1 MPEELKQSEIN
12 SQTDPSDA
20 KQYDTETPK
29 GRQFKELY
37 ALVDGQK
44 IGLLSAYRHGVGK
57 LSFMLD
63 YFKCLRFS
71 LAGQVGR
78 SMAVAKRAGPDFLFL
93 ANAHGGKFSDLKK
106 NSGVQITFQ
115 DSKPKT
121 GFLSLV
127 KPPRRQ
133 IPTRGS
139 RSCGATV

>member
-1 MPEELKQSEIN
+1 MS
-12 SQTDPSDA
+12 
-20 KQYDTETPK
+20 
-29 GRQFKELY
+29 
-37 ALVDGQK
+37 K
-44 IGLLSAYRHGVGK
+44 IL
-57 LSFMLD
+57 
-63 YFKCLRFS
+63 S

-78 SMAVAKRAGPDFLFL
+78 SMAVAKRAGPNFLFL
-93 ANAHGGKFSDLKK
+93 ANAHRRKFSDLK

-121 GFLSLV
+121 GFLSLI